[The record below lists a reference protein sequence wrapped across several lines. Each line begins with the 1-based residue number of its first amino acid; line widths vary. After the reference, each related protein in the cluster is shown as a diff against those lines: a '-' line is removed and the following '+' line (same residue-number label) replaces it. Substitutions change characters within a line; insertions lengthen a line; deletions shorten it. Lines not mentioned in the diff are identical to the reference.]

1 MSRAL
6 AHWRRVM
13 LMKRKAAGAVAALR
27 RIQSWQHPLRSASVM
42 LANIT
47 LAFYPQARRLPR
59 PHPVEMQ
66 VMLPCW
72 RGDMNR
78 QLGRL

>member
-47 LAFYPQARRLPR
+47 LAFCPQARRQTQTP
-59 PHPVEMQ
+59 
-66 VMLPCW
+66 
-72 RGDMNR
+72 
-78 QLGRL
+78 

>member
-47 LAFYPQARRLPR
+47 LAFCPQARRQP
-59 PHPVEMQ
+59 
-66 VMLPCW
+66 
-72 RGDMNR
+72 
-78 QLGRL
+78 

>member
-42 LANIT
+42 AANIT
-47 LAFYPQARRLPR
+47 LAFCPQARSQPK
-59 PHPVEMQ
+59 PQE
-66 VMLPCW
+66 
-72 RGDMNR
+72 
-78 QLGRL
+78 GRHVYVWKSAILR